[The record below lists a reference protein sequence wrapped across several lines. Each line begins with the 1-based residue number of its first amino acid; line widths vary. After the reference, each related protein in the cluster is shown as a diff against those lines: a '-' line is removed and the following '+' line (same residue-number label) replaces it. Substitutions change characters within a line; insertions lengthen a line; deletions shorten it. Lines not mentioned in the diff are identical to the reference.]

1 MNLNDV
7 VAAFVTGLTLSDVVF
22 IVIAG
27 ITVLSALGVVLAR
40 NIVHSAVF
48 LVITFLGVAAVYF
61 QLNAGFLGL
70 VQIMVYAGA
79 ISVLMIFAI
88 MLVMDVEPQE
98 TNLFNKSVPTIL
110 TGGYVGVLFFA
121 GMTGAIAFTKW
132 PVSSVKAG
140 DAGADL
146 LAGLML
152 GKYVVPFEV
161 AAILLLVAV
170 VGAIILARGVE
181 DK

>member
-1 MNLNDV
+1 MGDAV
-7 VAAFVTGLTLSDVVF
+7 SAIISGITLSDVVF
-22 IVIAG
+22 VVLAA
-27 ITVLSALGVVLAR
+27 ITILAALGVVLAR
-40 NIVHSAVF
+40 NIVHSAIF
-48 LVITFLGVAAVYF
+48 LVLTFLGVAGIYF
-61 QLNAGFLGL
+61 QLNAGFVGL

-88 MLVMDVEPQE
+88 MLVMDVEAE
-98 TNLFNKSVPTIL
+98 KTNLFNVSIPTIIA
-110 TGGYVGVLFFA
+110 GAMVGCLLFVGLA
-121 GMTGAIAFTKW
+121 GSIVFSKF
-132 PVSSVKAG
+132 PVSAVKSSDQG
-140 DAGADL
+140 VDL

>member
-1 MNLNDV
+1 VSLTNA
-7 VAAFVTGLTLSDVVF
+7 VATFLTGLTLSDAVF

-27 ITVLSALGVVLAR
+27 ITVLAALGVVLSK

-48 LVITFLGVAAVYF
+48 LVITFLGVAGIYF

-88 MLVMDVEPQE
+88 MLVMDVEPEE
-98 TNLFNKSVPTIL
+98 TNLFNQSVPTIL
-110 TGGYVGVLFFA
+110 TGGYVGFLLFA
-121 GMTGAIAFTKW
+121 GLAGAIAFSKW
-132 PVSSVKAG
+132 PISSVPANDTG
-140 DAGADL
+140 VDL

-170 VGAIILARGVE
+170 VGAIILAKGVE
-181 DK
+181 EK

>member
-1 MNLNDV
+1 VGDAVSAIING
-7 VAAFVTGLTLSDVVF
+7 FTISDAVF
-22 IVIAG
+22 IMIAG
-27 ITVLSALGVVLAR
+27 ITILAALGVVLSR
-40 NIVHSAVF
+40 NIVHSAIL
-48 LVITFLGVAAVYF
+48 LVVTFLGVAGIYF
-61 QLNAGFLGL
+61 SLNAGFVAL

-88 MLVMDVEPQE
+88 MLVMNVEPE
-98 TNLFNKSVPTIL
+98 KTNLFNASLPTIL
-110 TGGYVGVLFFA
+110 TGGYVGILLFCGLA
-121 GMTGAIAFTKW
+121 GAIAFSKFSIS
-132 PVSSVKAG
+132 PVKASDTG
-140 DAGADL
+140 VDL

-170 VGAIILARGVE
+170 VGAIILARGVQ

>member
-1 MNLNDV
+1 MGDAVSAIVNG
-7 VAAFVTGLTLSDVVF
+7 FTLSDAVF

-27 ITVLSALGVVLAR
+27 ITILAALGVVLTR
-40 NIVHSAVF
+40 NIVHAAIF
-48 LVITFLGVAAVYF
+48 LVVTFLGVAGIYF
-61 QLNAGFLGL
+61 QLNAGFIGL

-88 MLVMDVEPQE
+88 MLVMDGEAGK
-98 TNLFNKSVPTIL
+98 TNLFNASLPTMLI
-110 TGGYVGVLFFA
+110 GGYVGFLLFCGLA
-121 GMTGAIAFTKW
+121 GAIW
-132 PVSSVKAG
+132 VSKFPISPAKVSDTG
-140 DAGADL
+140 VDL

-161 AAILLLVAV
+161 AAVLLLVAV